1 MGVSI
6 NGGTPIAR
14 GNWKSETK
22 IDDLGVPP
30 FKETPICRGSI
41 GSFLV
46 SAKSVRL
53 IILPWVSSTVR
64 RSSFPTGSQFCFCHG
79 AEARCGRWFQD
90 ESLTFPSLWQGRSA
104 NGAQYAQCFP
114 SLHAIMIGHDD
125 DQSAHIFGIY
135 SIRQPGTFGW
145 LSALF
150 DFSTKVYIYI
160 FIMNFHNTWLFQ
172 PLGC

>member
-1 MGVSI
+1 
-6 NGGTPIAR
+6 
-14 GNWKSETK
+14 
-22 IDDLGVPP
+22 
-30 FKETPICRGSI
+30 
-41 GSFLV
+41 
-46 SAKSVRL
+46 VRL

-150 DFSTKVYIYI
+150 DFSTKVYIYNELPQHLVVSTSGLLEDSEWMCI
-160 FIMNFHNTWLFQ
+160 ELCTY
-172 PLGC
+172 PLSLGSRA